1 MNPGDLSKYADSQAE
16 LEKLVKAQPEVQKN
30 MEHIKRLVEEIKEQ
44 TDENLTERE
53 DLKQMMDSFG
63 QKKSHYDQANN

>member
-30 MEHIKRLVEEIKEQ
+30 MEHIKRLVEEIKE
-44 TDENLTERE
+44 
-53 DLKQMMDSFG
+53 
-63 QKKSHYDQANN
+63 

>member
-1 MNPGDLSKYADSQAE
+1 MSQGDLSKYADSQAE

-30 MEHIKRLVEEIKEQ
+30 MENIKRLVEEIKEQ
-44 TDENLTERE
+44 NDENLTERE

-63 QKKSHYDQANN
+63 QKK